1 MKKVTHEADRLFLG
15 IGYFKRSRA
24 CCSPAEALLLERFL
38 ERSYEIESDRESF
51 SPIRILR
58 VRCLIH
64 LVDELPASRYFSISR
79 VYRRTCHTHTHTH
92 THTDIGTGVRTRRG
106 SLERSRVVIS
116 ARSVRTLSP
125 YRINE
130 WLDWSGT
137 MNEHRRVLYKRARCG
152 RLRRLLLSANKI
164 PLRWLARVLIRL
176 SLDAGF
182 FLEIVVPIAT
192 FQTVD
197 STYRS
202 R

>member
-1 MKKVTHEADRLFLG
+1 MKSSLIVSHSHLFAFSVFDVWSTLSTSCLLRGTSRFHEYIVGRVT
-15 IGYFKRSRA
+15 
-24 CCSPAEALLLERFL
+24 P
-38 ERSYEIESDRESF
+38 
-51 SPIRILR
+51 
-58 VRCLIH
+58 
-64 LVDELPASRYFSISR
+64 
-79 VYRRTCHTHTHTH
+79 THTH